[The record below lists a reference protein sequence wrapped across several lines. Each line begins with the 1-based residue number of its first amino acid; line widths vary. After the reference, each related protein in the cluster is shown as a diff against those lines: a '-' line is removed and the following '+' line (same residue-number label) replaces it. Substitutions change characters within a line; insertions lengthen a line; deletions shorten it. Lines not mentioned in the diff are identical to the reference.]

1 MTTQGEKTKASA
13 SPLLVCG
20 ALVLVFGVVM
30 TLMDAITATSVGI
43 GGPAALILG
52 AVLVSVF
59 YFRQRRVN

>member
-1 MTTQGEKTKASA
+1 MTIQGEKTKATS

-30 TLMDAITATSVGI
+30 TLMDAVTATSVGI
-43 GGPAALILG
+43 GGPIALILG
-52 AVLVSVF
+52 TVLVSVF